1 MNNFPQ
7 YSVEYISGVMSL
19 RKPQIESLKILANIL
34 DNIHLDKNINLSN
47 ALNNIHKLYP
57 ICSNFEHNFLSLAFS
72 LATGVG
78 KTRLMGAFIAYL
90 YTKYN
95 IKNFFVVAPNTTIYE
110 KLKNDLGNPNNP
122 KYVFSGIGCFTNPP
136 QIITDDDYKTKQLS
150 FFQSDIRIF
159 VYNIDK
165 FNKENVN
172 MKKVNEIIGD
182 SFYQYLSNL
191 KDLVL
196 IMDESH
202 HYRAEKGAL
211 ALSELNPIIGLELTA
226 TPLFTKGSKQIPF
239 KNVVYEYPL
248 SRAIEDGYTRT
259 PFAVTR
265 SDIDFFNFG
274 DEELDKMMLIDGITC
289 HENTKNRLKFY
300 ANNHNKKIIK
310 PFMLVVCKDTEPAK
324 WIYNFI
330 CSNNFREGKYKNK
343 TILIH
348 SKQKNKE
355 SEENIR
361 LLISVEDP
369 YNLVEIVIH
378 VNMLKEGW
386 DVNNL
391 YTIVP
396 LRTASSKILRE
407 QMVGR
412 GLRLPYGERTGD
424 KYVDSVMLTAHD
436 KFNDILEEAQKSD
449 SIFKIGNII
458 KVEEISKDQ
467 LIYTEISID
476 NEPLNICEKAYK
488 YTNIPKSHLI
498 NDFFIQTDEIIK
510 QETSNSIQNDLLTID
525 TNKIVDTVKN
535 HISENKELKNIF
547 TDNQENII
555 KWINHQTEETS
566 KKIFDKFIP
575 IPRTKIIQSPTEKYI
590 FADFDIDI
598 SNLKFVPVSSEILI
612 QNLENR
618 KERIYLKGDI
628 LSFEGFNHKKAILE
642 ELRKKPEI
650 DYEKC
655 SELLFKLINQICDY
669 YIEKYR
675 HNGMQNIVMLHKY
688 DIANEIYKQMLFHF
702 YREDTSFQIK
712 VLPPLKYNIKHA
724 YNFTKTLDLYDEV
737 NDDIRTIL
745 FTGIKKGVFNSAKF
759 DSKIGELALARILEI
774 DQNVIKWLRPHS
786 NEFTI
791 KYNSGNNYE
800 PDFVI
805 ETEDKIY
812 LTEVKGEDKINNPDV
827 IAKKQSSLK
836 YCEIVSK
843 WCKENGYK
851 EWKYLFIPS
860 LQIKS
865 NSTFIQLAE
874 RFVVS
879 M

>member
-310 PFMLVVCKDTEPAK
+310 PFMLVVCKDTEHAK

-669 YIEKYR
+669 YIEKYG

-759 DSKIGELALARILEI
+759 DSKI
-774 DQNVIKWLRPHS
+774 
-786 NEFTI
+786 
-791 KYNSGNNYE
+791 
-800 PDFVI
+800 
-805 ETEDKIY
+805 
-812 LTEVKGEDKINNPDV
+812 
-827 IAKKQSSLK
+827 
-836 YCEIVSK
+836 
-843 WCKENGYK
+843 
-851 EWKYLFIPS
+851 
-860 LQIKS
+860 
-865 NSTFIQLAE
+865 
-874 RFVVS
+874 
-879 M
+879 